1 MLPAEGDQA
10 PLSRTGFLSE
20 LAAAAGA
27 DTDEYADD
35 KLPFTDCT
43 QDQYIAWGWYN
54 WLINGDGT
62 GACRANSI
70 NREEAA
76 TILGRWLDNT
86 YTDLPAGCGTG
97 MPDLDNVSDWARDG
111 VTKCWL
117 YGVIDTGGAADFR
130 PQDPVT
136 VADAKA
142 WCANAM
148 QVDAS
153 AYAQPEEAQNF
164 ADALVRALDADGNW
178 SVSPYSVRLCLAML
192 ANGAKGETRDEL
204 LAALRIDDLDAFNQS
219 VQALL
224 ETYDGYARIMRLETA
239 NSVWLNQS
247 RFDGAGAFLPAFVQT
262 VTDCFRAEAQEVT
275 DADSVERVNAWAD
288 EKTNGRIP
296 TILSEDNRR
305 FVTALVNAVYFKA
318 AWENEFDPADT
329 DRADFTNAD
338 GAAAPVDMMHQTAS
352 FGYYATPGIQALEM
366 PYRKYAVDNEMG
378 DNWEYFRDA
387 DFSMYLIRTDEALDV
402 QHFLDSVEF
411 ETSRVD
417 VSVPK
422 FQVEYSAALD
432 EALKAL
438 GVRTAYDPASADLSA
453 MVDPALLGGREHFLD
468 TVVHKTWLA
477 VDEQGTEAAAVT
489 AAMTG
494 DRAAAERAPLVR
506 TFKADGPF
514 WFVIRD
520 NANGEILFAGRY
532 ETAN

>member
-1 MLPAEGDQA
+1 MKKRLISLALLLGLTLPGTACAAAGPAGDGSALCGYPRAEDMLPAEGDQA

-153 AYAQPEEAQNF
+153 AYAQPEQAQNF

-192 ANGAKGETRDEL
+192 ANGARGETRDEL
-204 LAALRIDDLDAFNQS
+204 LAALRIDDLDAYNQS

-329 DRADFTNAD
+329 DQADFTNAD
-338 GAAAPVDMMHQTAS
+338 GAAVPVDMMHQTAS

-432 EALKAL
+432 EALKTL

-453 MVDPALLGGREHFLD
+453 MVDPALLGGVSTSSTPWCTRP
-468 TVVHKTWLA
+468 
-477 VDEQGTEAAAVT
+477 GS
-489 AAMTG
+489 
-494 DRAAAERAPLVR
+494 R
-506 TFKADGPF
+506 
-514 WFVIRD
+514 
-520 NANGEILFAGRY
+520 
-532 ETAN
+532 